1 MAKAFHGEFTAL
13 FVETPDFSVMEEED
27 KERIRV
33 HMRLAQQLGAKIET
47 VFGEDVAF
55 QISEFARLFGVSK
68 IVVGRAGAK
77 RNRLF
82 GKPTLTEKLISY
94 ASGID
99 IYIIPDKYAA
109 VYRARRAKRESET
122 FSLADLSKGAAA
134 LVAATLAGM
143 VIEKLGFSEANIIT
157 VYILS
162 VLATS
167 VIVSK
172 RMYSLIFSVVN
183 VVVFNFF
190 FVTPKYSLTA
200 YDSGI
205 RYFLVMFLAAF
216 ITSSLAVRLKNH
228 VKQSAQTAFRTQIL
242 FDTNQLLQQE
252 KEKEGIVNITANQL
266 IKLLSGILSI
276 IRSRRNSCGNRRS
289 FRL

>member
-1 MAKAFHGEFTAL
+1 M
-13 FVETPDFSVMEEED
+13 
-27 KERIRV
+27 
-33 HMRLAQQLGAKIET
+33 
-47 VFGEDVAF
+47 
-55 QISEFARLFGVSK
+55 
-68 IVVGRAGAK
+68 
-77 RNRLF
+77 
-82 GKPTLTEKLISY
+82 
-94 ASGID
+94 
-99 IYIIPDKYAA
+99 
-109 VYRARRAKRESET
+109 
-122 FSLADLSKGAAA
+122 
-134 LVAATLAGM
+134 AATLAGM

-200 YDSGI
+200 YDSGYPI
-205 RYFLVMFLAAF
+205 TFLVMFLAAF

-266 IKLLSGILSI
+266 IKLLSRDIVYYPVEKEQLREPKVFFGFK
-276 IRSRRNSCGNRRS
+276 RKSRREMRHAKRERSSSVGAKEQQTCRCDHGHIVRGEVPLSGSESESCGLWNYRNSSGRKALGC
-289 FRL
+289 F